1 MFIHHSLL
9 LRFCRINIHY
19 FRTSPSLQ
27 VTLISSNQYQVCSL
41 SPGPLTS
48 PPRLLRVSE
57 SFRIFGYH
65 YLMVQGPVNIMM
77 GRLLVRL
84 IKDRL
89 TNYKTVIVSK
99 DTYIVFYSK
108 RQSKDKKTI

>member
-1 MFIHHSLL
+1 M
-9 LRFCRINIHY
+9 
-19 FRTSPSLQ
+19 
-27 VTLISSNQYQVCSL
+27 
-41 SPGPLTS
+41 
-48 PPRLLRVSE
+48 
-57 SFRIFGYH
+57 
-65 YLMVQGPVNIMM
+65 MVQGPVNM
-77 GRLLVRL
+77 GRILVRN